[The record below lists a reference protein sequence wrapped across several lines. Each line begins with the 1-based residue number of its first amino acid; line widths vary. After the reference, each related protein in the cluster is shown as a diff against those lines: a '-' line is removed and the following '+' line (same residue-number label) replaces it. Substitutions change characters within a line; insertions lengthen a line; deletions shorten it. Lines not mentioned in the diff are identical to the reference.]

1 MDNAFAFVEFNGG
14 LCLEGDY
21 PYVSGDT
28 GRGGTCQQK
37 SCKRVPAVAP
47 KGFTDV
53 EINSEVIH
61 NKSLVCLTIPLCYL
75 VHLPRKPISVAGCP
89 HVCTDPAARQH
100 CD

>member
-1 MDNAFAFVEFNGG
+1 MDNAFAYVEFNGG

-53 EINSEVIH
+53 EINSEVSH
-61 NKSLVCLTIPLCYL
+61 KQPLVCLTIPLFYFVTYL
-75 VHLPRKPISVAGCP
+75 ENRFLL
-89 HVCTDPAARQH
+89 
-100 CD
+100 